1 MSRPLPP
8 VVWTNVR
15 GMNTA
20 DPPTR
25 LPDGLATAVAN
36 VLLETQSLGR
46 RRPSLAAVAL
56 TSGPTNDIRQLY
68 RHQPSVPKTGSG
80 GAELWAW
87 SGTSTLHRR
96 DNGTW
101 SSVTASDTVTSWAT
115 SRPYAVTFNGKLF
128 LAYDSD
134 VNRLHVWDG
143 AACRRVG
150 LAASAAASV
159 ADTGSGTYTATIRYY
174 QIQWKI
180 MSGSNTVA
188 TSERSASTTFT
199 PSGSGTAARVTKP
212 TTSDSATHW
221 VVFGSSDDVTYY
233 DISGNLAVGTTTY
246 DDSADPATYSDGDI
260 APTAGLYVPP
270 PAAKY
275 LLAANNRLFMA
286 GCHETGASS
295 GQTATRNS
303 RVWFT
308 QVLGALD
315 NTGED
320 EAIAQTTAYKDWVDV
335 GENDGDAIVGLGGPI
350 EGAVYVFKDRSIW
363 RLSPTGNVNTPYRAD
378 QVSHSIGTSWQDA
391 IAMGED
397 GAGHP
402 ALYFMSLTG
411 PKRIVTGYGI
421 EDIGSDLRS
430 PTSATYSSV
439 DETPIVVWDSV
450 RRVLWWFTYGAASAY
465 AFQPQFESRTQEGVR
480 YGWTSHTIAP
490 GVGANYA
497 VACYEISAVLV
508 PYVGGGLDLGAGA
521 MLGSLSGA
529 ARRDVEAVNFTP
541 SVTSPI
547 FQPGGLLQ
555 RVGFGHAVLE
565 WDYAG
570 ATSNAHGVSISSAIG
585 GPLAVVGTVTDTAL
599 DATYTTAVVQEK
611 LESLQLSDVFGFQ
624 ATVTWDTS
632 HDGDERP
639 RIHGL
644 TIPVTGQEG
653 A

>member
-1 MSRPLPP
+1 MSRPISP

-15 GMNTA
+15 GMNNA

-25 LPDGLATAVAN
+25 LSQDLARNVFN
-36 VLLETQSLGR
+36 VLLEPASLGR
-46 RRPSLAAVAL
+46 RRPSAAAVSL
-56 TSGPTNDIRQLY
+56 TSGPSDVIEQMVRY
-68 RHQPSVPKTGSG
+68 QPGVTKTGSG
-80 GAELWAW
+80 GAELWAF
-87 SGTSTLHRR
+87 SGTSTLHRLA
-96 DNGTW
+96 NGTW
-101 SSVTASDTVTSWAT
+101 ASVTASDTVTSWAT
-115 SRPYAVTFNGKLF
+115 SRPYGATLNGKLF

-143 AACRRVG
+143 TSCRRVG
-150 LAASAAASV
+150 IAASAAATV
-159 ADTGSGTYTATIRYY
+159 ANTGAGSYAATLRYY
-174 QIQWKI
+174 KIQWKI
-180 MSGSNTVA
+180 VSGSNTIA
-188 TSERSASTTFT
+188 TSELSASVSFT
-199 PSGSGTAARVTKP
+199 PSGTGTAARVTKP

-221 VVFGSSDDVTYY
+221 IVFGSADDVTYY
-233 DISGNLAVGTTTY
+233 DISGNIAVGTTTY
-246 DDSADPATYSDGDI
+246 DDSAAPSSYSDGTI

-286 GCHETGASS
+286 GCHETSASS

-320 EAIAQTTAYKDWVDV
+320 EAIAQTAAYKDWVDC
-335 GENDGDAIVGLGGPI
+335 GENDGDAIVGLGGPLD
-350 EGAVYVFKDRSIW
+350 GAIYVFKDRSVW

-378 QVSHSIGTSWQDA
+378 QVSYSIGATWQDA

-397 GAGHP
+397 GLGNP

-411 PKRIVTGYGI
+411 PKRIVGGVGI
-421 EDIGSDLRS
+421 EDIGGDVRNFSGS
-430 PTSATYSSV
+430 TFSNV
-439 DETPIVVWDSV
+439 DDTPMAVWDAV
-450 RRVLWWFTYGAASAY
+450 RRVLWWFTYDAQSAY
-465 AFQPQFESRTQEGVR
+465 AFQPQFEERTRDGVR
-480 YGWTSHTIAP
+480 MGWSTHTISN
-490 GVGANYA
+490 GGNVNRGA
-497 VACYEISAVLV
+497 CLYELSSVLV
-508 PYVGGGLDLGAGA
+508 PHIGGQSALSAATLA
-521 MLGSLSGA
+521 SLSGS
-529 ARRDVEAVNFTP
+529 ARADVTTGNLN
-541 SVTSPI
+541 SLVTSPI

-570 ATSNAHGVSISSAIG
+570 ANSNAHQVSIASAIG
-585 GPLAVVGTVTDTAL
+585 GPLAVVGTVTDTAT
-599 DATYTTAVVQEK
+599 DASYSQTVIQEK

-624 ATVTWDTS
+624 ITVTWDTS

-639 RIHGL
+639 RIHGV
-644 TIPVTGQEG
+644 TVPVFAQEG